1 MIRFVTYLL
10 LMIIVYTQAN
20 QLVKDII
27 QQSCGDNWFNLT
39 EHGHNYCESITKENA
54 ARIIGIL
61 CLQK

>member
-1 MIRFVTYLL
+1 
-10 LMIIVYTQAN
+10 MIIVYTQAN